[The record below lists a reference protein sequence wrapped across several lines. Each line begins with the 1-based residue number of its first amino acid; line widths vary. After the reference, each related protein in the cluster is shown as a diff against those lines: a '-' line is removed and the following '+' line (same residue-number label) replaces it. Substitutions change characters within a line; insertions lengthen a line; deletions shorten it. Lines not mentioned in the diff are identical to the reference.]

1 VLQILMEADVEGLI
15 GAGRHERSPDRLN
28 YRNGDRGRTL
38 DTRLGPRQLR
48 LPKLRQG
55 SYFPPFLEPRT
66 TSARALVAVIEEAWI
81 GGVSTRRVDDRVQ
94 AMGLA
99 GISRSRV
106 SKLCKE
112 IDERVDAFLAR
123 PLEGEWPSLWL
134 AATYLTQREGG
145 RIVAGAA
152 IIAVAASPAG
162 RREIGGLHIGPSP
175 CGAVGSP
182 HPTWSRNLLV
192 DLPQAPGQARAHRG
206 PAESRSGGR
215 RGTTKGRVP
224 LSPHE
229 GAEAGDRPG
238 AWRQLAA
245 LPRAWD
251 AHRPRAPAQE
261 PPE

>member
-206 PAESRSGGR
+206 PAGR
-215 RGTTKGRVP
+215 LVR
-224 LSPHE
+224 
-229 GAEAGDRPG
+229 
-238 AWRQLAA
+238 AA
-245 LPRAWD
+245 DAAPPRA
-251 AHRPRAPAQE
+251 ACRSHPMKG
-261 PPE
+261 